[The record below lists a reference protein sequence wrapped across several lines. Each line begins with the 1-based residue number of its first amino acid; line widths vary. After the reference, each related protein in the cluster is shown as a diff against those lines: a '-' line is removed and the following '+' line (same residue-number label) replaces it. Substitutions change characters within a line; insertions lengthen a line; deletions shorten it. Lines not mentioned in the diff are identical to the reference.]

1 MTCSTTSRTTVTVNK
16 LFTYRFVYKNNI
28 LYFLQ
33 SYINSISVIYYS
45 LQDNVNS
52 TMTVVIEGIIRV
64 FLFYCSLQDKVNT
77 TMNVVIEGIIQ
88 QEK

>member
-16 LFTYRFVYKNNI
+16 LFMYRFVYKNNI

-33 SYINSISVIYYS
+33 SYINSISVFYYS
-45 LQDNVNS
+45 LQDNVNT

-64 FLFYCSLQDKVNT
+64 SFFYYSLQDNVNT
-77 TMNVVIEGIIQ
+77 TMSVVIEGIVRE
-88 QEK
+88 EK